1 MTLPHIPETP
11 ENGETPKPTWPDGSL
26 MMDATARHLE
36 RGGFLPHIPESEK
49 RQKEPEMGVSVDAE
63 KHPDYPIRHGV
74 PAMDRCIC
82 GGVRHWH
89 APDGCDDCDCRGFVL
104 DENWRP

>member
-1 MTLPHIPETP
+1 VILSQIGWCSK
-11 ENGETPKPTWPDGSL
+11 NGKEWEMAKITKREI
-26 MMDATARHLE
+26 AAKE
-36 RGGFLPHIPESEK
+36 R
-49 RQKEPEMGVSVDAE
+49 QAE